1 MTTKKK
7 DKHCTKY
14 GKNNHNTKNHWD
26 KPPQKQ
32 AGKLG
37 SGGGLSKKK
46 DGGNRKKGG
55 SSMKGK
61 KPTTG
66 QKQIMDERI
75 NVLKIVNIPM
85 TDYSSKSINF
95 SCYIRTWAVA
105 DTYIMSHKADYIKYT
120 PFTSPGKT
128 EIANK
133 KKPY

>member
-1 MTTKKK
+1 
-7 DKHCTKY
+7 
-14 GKNNHNTKNHWD
+14 
-26 KPPQKQ
+26 
-32 AGKLG
+32 
-37 SGGGLSKKK
+37 
-46 DGGNRKKGG
+46 
-55 SSMKGK
+55 MKGK
-61 KPTTG
+61 KPTAG

-95 SCYIRTWAVA
+95 SCYIQRDESKWLM
-105 DTYIMSHKADYIKYT
+105 DLGCSRHIMSHKADYIKYT

>member
-26 KPPQKQ
+26 RPPQKQ

-61 KPTTG
+61 KPTAG

-95 SCYIRTWAVA
+95 SCYIQRDESKWLM
-105 DTYIMSHKADYIKYT
+105 DLGCSRHIHHE
-120 PFTSPGKT
+120 P
-128 EIANK
+128 
-133 KKPY
+133 